1 MRGKERTPR
10 HIVFGSETL
19 LTGMN
24 GRTIFNE
31 QQKPTGASSGLF
43 FVCLNLCIYLG
54 LCWVFAAVHR
64 VCWLHGL
71 LIAKAS
77 LFAGHRL

>member
-19 LTGMN
+19 LIGMN
-24 GRTIFNE
+24 GRMIFKE

-43 FVCLNLCIYLG
+43 FICLNLCIYLG
-54 LCWVFAAVHR
+54 LCWVFPAVHR
-64 VCWLHGL
+64 VRWLHGL
-71 LIAKAS
+71 LIAESS
-77 LFAGHRL
+77 LVAGHGL